1 MSGSPA
7 VRVGD
12 ARGAWEG
19 RHAPGPRRCLA
30 LAAARPLFQSPLHAG
45 AQLFFVEGLAR
56 AVLLD
61 QPGQHQF
68 GGFEGG
74 EALATGHAFAAAAHL
89 LALGNE
95 ARVNDLGVV
104 GTAKG
109 TVHGGRQQKKGG
121 PW

>member
-1 MSGSPA
+1 MGQRRFQA
-7 VRVGD
+7 LD
-12 ARGAWEG
+12 ADR
-19 RHAPGPRRCLA
+19 A
-30 LAAARPLFQSPLHAG
+30 LLQRTLHAST
-45 AQLFFVEGLAR
+45 QLLFIEGLAR

-61 QPGQHQF
+61 QPGQHQL

-74 EALATGHAFAAAAHL
+74 ETLAAGDAFTAAAHL
-89 LALGNE
+89 FALGDQT
-95 ARVNDLGVV
+95 RVDDLGVV